1 MRDMTAAIVRIACF
15 HVICWLPYCLLQL
28 LPGDLHVFDPASIR
42 ILNNSN
48 YDNPLSWLA
57 FLADWLTYVNS
68 AGDWVFYA
76 AMNRDLRSI
85 IRYVAKL
92 YAYWVPIH

>member
-1 MRDMTAAIVRIACF
+1 MRNMTTAIVRIACF

-28 LPGDLHVFDPASIR
+28 LPEHLEVIDTASIR
-42 ILNNSN
+42 IVNGHNV
-48 YDNPLSWLA
+48 DDPMTWVA
-57 FLADWLTYVNS
+57 FVADWLTYVNS

-85 IRYVAKL
+85 IRFVL
-92 YAYWVPIH
+92 SIIVNV